1 MKIKDDYI
9 NKLTQNTNEIENS
22 IKRLGLI
29 EYNLNLLQAQK
40 TKILQY
46 LNNLDTDKQDLVKA
60 ISQEYGQG
68 YIDPNTWQF
77 YPKEEK
83 EQK

>member
-9 NKLTQNTNEIENS
+9 NKLTQNNNEIENS